1 MKKIIFLMLAFF
13 AVTAANGQTLQKFF
27 DKYADDERF
36 QYVSIN
42 NGLMNMASVLGG
54 VAKEEK
60 KMMSKMQNMK
70 ILTLEGDTESSFVK
84 SVFNELNA
92 IVENGNFETVVEVRE
107 KGERVNIFYRIVG
120 ENNADM
126 LIITKEKG
134 EFTCIWIKGKMT
146 REEMMNSISSNQF
159 EIDELSM
166 LN

>member
-1 MKKIIFLMLAFF
+1 MKKIIFLVLAFF
-13 AVTAANGQTLQKFF
+13 AVTAASGQTLQKFF

-70 ILTLEGDTESSFVK
+70 ILTLEGDSESSFVK
-84 SVFNELNA
+84 SVFNELNT
-92 IVENGNFETVVEVRE
+92 IVENGNFETIVEVRE

>member
-1 MKKIIFLMLAFF
+1 MKKIIFLVLAFF

-84 SVFNELNA
+84 SVFNELNT

-107 KGERVNIFYRIVG
+107 KGERVNIYYRIVG

>member
-1 MKKIIFLMLAFF
+1 MKKIIFLVLAFF
-13 AVTAANGQTLQKFF
+13 AVTAASGQTLQKFF

-107 KGERVNIFYRIVG
+107 KGERVNIYYRIVG

>member
-1 MKKIIFLMLAFF
+1 MKKIIFLVLAFF

-107 KGERVNIFYRIVG
+107 KGERVNIYYRIVG

-146 REEMMNSISSNQF
+146 REEMMNSISSNKF

>member
-1 MKKIIFLMLAFF
+1 MKKIIFLVLAFF

-107 KGERVNIFYRIVG
+107 KGERVNIYYRIVG

>member
-1 MKKIIFLMLAFF
+1 MKKIIFLVLAFF

-107 KGERVNIFYRIVG
+107 KGERVNIYYRIVG
-120 ENNADM
+120 ENKTN
-126 LIITKEKG
+126 LKHQTK
-134 EFTCIWIKGKMT
+134 IL
-146 REEMMNSISSNQF
+146 NS
-159 EIDELSM
+159 
-166 LN
+166 

>member
-1 MKKIIFLMLAFF
+1 MKKIIFLVLTFF

-107 KGERVNIFYRIVG
+107 KGERVNIYYRIVG

>member
-107 KGERVNIFYRIVG
+107 KGERVNIYYRIVG

-146 REEMMNSISSNQF
+146 REEMMNSISSNKF

>member
-1 MKKIIFLMLAFF
+1 MKKIIFLVLAFF
-13 AVTAANGQTLQKFF
+13 AVTAASGQTLQKFF

-84 SVFNELNA
+84 SVFNELNT

-107 KGERVNIFYRIVG
+107 KGERVNIYYRIVG

>member
-1 MKKIIFLMLAFF
+1 MKKIIFLVLAFF

-107 KGERVNIFYRIVG
+107 KGERVNIYYRIVG

-126 LIITKEKG
+126 LIITKKKG